1 MRTQDTR
8 TGYGW
13 VSITLHWLTA
23 IIVLTIW
30 FIGSSINVGED
41 GPSEST
47 LRLHTSIAISAYAL
61 LWLRIIWRFV
71 KGHPG
76 PMPKQAGLFYEIGK
90 YCHYAIL
97 VAICLM
103 LISGPMM
110 VWSRGAEIHVWN
122 WFTIPGPF
130 GMSMPVFDAMHTLH
144 VWCSRVIIL
153 GTLLHLG
160 GVYKHAAFN
169 QDGTF
174 GKMLVAARTEPAA
187 PQQDAARS
195 PQTTVAPEHVG

>member
-1 MRTQDTR
+1 
-8 TGYGW
+8 
-13 VSITLHWLTA
+13 
-23 IIVLTIW
+23 
-30 FIGSSINVGED
+30 
-41 GPSEST
+41 

-61 LWLRIIWRFV
+61 LWLRIVWRFV

-130 GMSMPVFDAMHTLH
+130 GMSMSLFDAMHTIH
-144 VWCSRVIIL
+144 VWCSRVIII
-153 GTLLHLG
+153 GTVLHLG

-169 QDGTF
+169 QDGNVRQNA
-174 GKMLVAARTEPAA
+174 GRGSHRDLRCRKG
-187 PQQDAARS
+187 RS
-195 PQTTVAPEHVG
+195 ALSATSVAPEQAG